1 MVSDALKTR
10 SEYAGIKGI
19 PKRTFFSAGK
29 AGTTLLAY
37 GVTFVVL
44 LPFLWVV
51 LLSFKTNSDIL
62 NDPFH
67 MPKTL
72 SFDNYSRALSTL
84 DMGLLY
90 KNTFIIASFMIVIEI
105 LITFMSSYALAR
117 MIFRSE
123 RLRRMIMA
131 FLLLGL
137 AIPAFILLF
146 PVYRLTI
153 SFHLLDTYASLI
165 IPYIATSISF
175 NSLLF
180 TGFLKG
186 FPREVEEAAV
196 IDGCGLFTLCRLVV
210 FPIIV
215 PVVATVFIFN
225 ILYIWN
231 EFPFAVTLINDK
243 AMTTI
248 SLGISQFKGRFN
260 IDYGGIIAA
269 STLLII
275 PQLAFFGIFQRF
287 IIEGMTAGAVKG

>member
-1 MVSDALKTR
+1 MSDLAKISSGPAVKRVKGKRHKLSEGRGGKTV
-10 SEYAGIKGI
+10 
-19 PKRTFFSAGK
+19 
-29 AGTTLLAY
+29 LAY
-37 GVTFVVL
+37 IVTIFIL
-44 LPFLWVV
+44 LPLLWMV

-62 NDPFH
+62 NNPFSF
-67 MPKTL
+67 PKTI
-72 SFDNYSRALSTL
+72 SFGNYARALETL
-84 DMGLLY
+84 NLGLLY
-90 KNTFIIASFMIVIEI
+90 KNTFVIAAITIVIEI

-123 RLRRMIMA
+123 RLKRSVTA
-131 FLLLGL
+131 LLLMGL

-153 SFHLLDTYASLI
+153 YFGITNTYASLV

-175 NSLLF
+175 NTLLF
-180 TGFLKG
+180 TGFLRG
-186 FPREVEEAAV
+186 FPKEVEEAAV
-196 IDGCGLFTLCRLVV
+196 IDGCGLFTLGRAVV
-210 FPIIV
+210 FPIIM

-225 ILYIWN
+225 VLYIWN
-231 EFPFAVTLINDK
+231 EFPFAVTLISND

-269 STLLII
+269 SILLII
-275 PQLAFFGIFQRF
+275 PQLAFFVFFQRF